1 MTSKFAD
8 QVFPVTKRGGKTVRN
23 LYNKIFAVI
32 SNSAGFV
39 TLDAIT
45 SLSGAGSKA
54 SVSTRL
60 SEMEAILG
68 RTVKTVS
75 VNTGNGNRTTAY
87 SL

>member
-68 RTVKTVS
+68 RTFKTVS

>member
-68 RTVKTVS
+68 RTFKTVS
-75 VNTGNGNRTTAY
+75 VNTGNGNRTPAY

>member
-60 SEMEAILG
+60 AEMEAMLG
-68 RTVKTVS
+68 RTFKTVS
-75 VNTGNGNRTTAY
+75 VNTGNGNITTAY

>member
-68 RTVKTVS
+68 RTFKSVS

>member
-54 SVSTRL
+54 SVSTRIA
-60 SEMEAILG
+60 EMEAKLG
-68 RTVKTVS
+68 RTFKTVS
-75 VNTGNGNRTTAY
+75 VNTGNGSRTTAY